1 MALKL
6 SSQLPLSLQKSHKG
20 SQRWPMPHPIPP
32 PNLAGCGCSLLPS
45 GVTSLSRRSG
55 GRGVV
60 HAVKEEETL
69 PPALAEADAS
79 KTPSS
84 SSKLVLV
91 VGGTGGVDGYRH
103 VSFIRAYGFA
113 SIMNLFGV
121 LKFKKMGEDF
131 VRSSGLPFTII
142 R

>member
-84 SSKLVLV
+84 SSSKLVLV
-91 VGGTGGVDGYRH
+91 VGGTGGVAFPSKRWNGDNTPERIGRNCGLSASH
-103 VSFIRAYGFA
+103 IFI
-113 SIMNLFGV
+113 
-121 LKFKKMGEDF
+121 
-131 VRSSGLPFTII
+131 
-142 R
+142 